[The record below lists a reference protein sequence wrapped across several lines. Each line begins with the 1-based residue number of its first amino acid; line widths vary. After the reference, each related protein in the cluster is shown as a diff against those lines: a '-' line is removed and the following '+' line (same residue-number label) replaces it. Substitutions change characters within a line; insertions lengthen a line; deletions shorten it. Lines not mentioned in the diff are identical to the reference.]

1 MRGGLDRVGCARD
14 WTFQVMS
21 NSKLNPHPRNNYYFA
36 TPTTYYLPTE
46 TARVVCLWLVVS
58 VMAFMRHLLAERKG
72 GKRGSL
78 DPFVGERSASR

>member
-46 TARVVCLWLVVS
+46 TARVVCLAGCQRNGVYAS
-58 VMAFMRHLLAERKG
+58 
-72 GKRGSL
+72 
-78 DPFVGERSASR
+78 SAY

>member
-21 NSKLNPHPRNNYYFA
+21 ISKLNPPSSKQLLFCYPPPPIIFLPRPPA
-36 TPTTYYLPTE
+36 LC
-46 TARVVCLWLVVS
+46 VSGWLS
-58 VMAFMRHLLAERKG
+58 AMAFMRHLLAERKG

-78 DPFVGERSASR
+78 DPFVGEHSASR